1 MVWCRGLLVKIV
13 KVGISG
19 NIFNFIENFISK
31 RTFQVN
37 VNGFLSNVSN
47 LDNGIPQ
54 VSVIAPT
61 LFGLFINYLIDF
73 LRIHDENKPKRENK
87 IYIAL
92 FADDTAFWRA
102 DRSLKRLNALQEDI
116 NNLQKWAEKWGVR
129 ISKAKTVCILFKNVI
144 KRSGEV
150 LCFWIRK

>member
-73 LRIHDENKPKRENK
+73 LRIHDENKPKRENE

-102 DRSLKRLNALQEDI
+102 DRSLKY
-116 NNLQKWAEKWGVR
+116 
-129 ISKAKTVCILFKNVI
+129 
-144 KRSGEV
+144 
-150 LCFWIRK
+150 